1 VQLALDTEEPRTA
14 GSSFWR
20 SPAAW
25 LREKN
30 LSSSYWQFFNA
41 AFFFDSGFSVY
52 VFLFNLYLL
61 DFHFNERAIGLINGA
76 LTLGSVVG
84 TLPVGAL
91 GRRFGVRPLLLF
103 CFVAAP
109 LLGIARTL
117 WMWEP
122 AQIALA
128 FLAGLAMSTWGVSF
142 LPAVARLTTVANRT
156 AAMSL
161 IFSVGVGSS
170 ALGGAICGYLP
181 QWLRAAGLSMQ
192 PFAVKRLILIAS
204 SAIAAA
210 GIFAVLRLRMPPA
223 TDESAPE
230 QTLPDKFVWLRG
242 FHLNPFLWRFLL
254 SMALWT
260 IIIAAFAPFANVYL
274 ARDLHIPLVRIGLIF
289 SVAQIVQLLSGF
301 FIPYVLRK
309 LGMLNGILA
318 TQLAAAL
325 TLAAMATATHQP
337 LAIALYLTYSAA
349 QWMSAPGLYNL
360 LMNETPDAER
370 STAAAMT
377 MFTNALVSSAATV
390 VAGILF
396 TKFGYT
402 HVLVAIAASA
412 AGVGLLS
419 RLLFSGHNLTS
430 SPARQSR

>member
-1 VQLALDTEEPRTA
+1 VQLAIETEERPAA
-14 GSSFWR
+14 GASFWR

-25 LREKN
+25 LRERN
-30 LSSSYWQFFNA
+30 LSVDYWQFFTA
-41 AFFFDSGFSVY
+41 AFFFDAGFSVY

-61 DFHFNERAIGLINGA
+61 DFRFNDRAIGLINGA
-76 LTLGSVVG
+76 LTFGSVIG
-84 TLPVGAL
+84 TLPVGLL
-91 GRRFGVRPLLLF
+91 GRRFGLRPVLLF

-109 LLGIARTL
+109 LLGIARAL

-142 LPAVARLTTVANRT
+142 LPSVARLTTEANRT

-161 IFSVGVGSS
+161 IFSAGVGTS

-181 QWLRAAGLSMQ
+181 QWLREAGLPMQ
-192 PFAVKRLILIAS
+192 PSGVKRLILVAS
-204 SAIAAA
+204 CIIAAA
-210 GIFAVLRLRMPPA
+210 GILAVFRLRMSSVA
-223 TDESAPE
+223 VSAESEPT
-230 QTLPDKFVWLRG
+230 QPDKFAWLRG
-242 FHLNPFLWRFLL
+242 FQLNPFLWRFLL

-260 IIIAAFAPFANVYL
+260 IVIAAFAPFANVYL

-289 SVAQIVQLLSGF
+289 AVAQIVQLVSGL
-301 FIPYVLRK
+301 FIPYVLRT

-318 TQLAAAL
+318 TQLGAAL
-325 TLAAMATATHQP
+325 TLAGMATATHQP

-377 MFTNALVSSAATV
+377 MFTNALVSSAATAG
-390 VAGILF
+390 AGILF
-396 TKFGYT
+396 TQFGYT

-412 AGVGLLS
+412 TGVGLLS
-419 RLLFSGHNLTS
+419 RALFSGHRVTS
-430 SPARQSR
+430 RR

>member
-1 VQLALDTEEPRTA
+1 VQLALEAEEPHA
-14 GSSFWR
+14 ANVSFWR
-20 SPAAW
+20 SPNAW
-25 LREKN
+25 LHDKN
-30 LSSSYWQFFNA
+30 LSPGYWQFFTA
-41 AFFFDSGFSVY
+41 AFFFDAGFSVY

-61 DFHFNERAIGLINGA
+61 DFHFNDRAIGLINGA
-76 LTLGSVVG
+76 LTFGSVIG

-109 LLGIARTL
+109 AFGIARTL
-117 WMWEP
+117 WVWEP
-122 AQIALA
+122 AQIVLA

-142 LPAVARLTTVANRT
+142 LPAVARLTTQANRT

-161 IFSVGVGSS
+161 IFSAGVGTS

-181 QWLRAAGLSMQ
+181 LWLREAGLPMQ
-192 PFAVKRLILIAS
+192 PYAVKRLILIAS
-204 SAIAAA
+204 CVIAAA
-210 GIFAVLRLRMPPA
+210 GILAALRLRMPPVNDR
-223 TDESAPE
+223 TTRE
-230 QTLPDKFVWLRG
+230 QTLPDKFAWLRG
-242 FHLNPFLWRFLL
+242 FQLNPFLWRFLL

-289 SVAQIVQLLSGF
+289 SVAQIVQLLSGL
-301 FIPYVLRK
+301 FIPYLLRT

-377 MFTNALVSSAATV
+377 MFTNALVSSAATAG
-390 VAGILF
+390 AGILF
-396 TKFGYT
+396 TQFGYT

-419 RLLFSGHNLTS
+419 RALFSGHRVTS
-430 SPARQSR
+430 RP

>member
-1 VQLALDTEEPRTA
+1 MQLALDTAEPRTT
-14 GSSFWR
+14 GSSFWG

-30 LSSSYWQFFNA
+30 LSSGYWQFFNA
-41 AFFFDSGFSVY
+41 AFFFDTGFSVY

-181 QWLRAAGLSMQ
+181 QWLRAAGFPMQ

-210 GIFAVLRLRMPPA
+210 GIFAILRLRMPPA

-230 QTLPDKFVWLRG
+230 PTLPDKFAWLRG
-242 FHLNPFLWRFLL
+242 FQLNPFLWRFLL

-274 ARDLHIPLVRIGLIF
+274 ARDLHIPLVRIGIIF
-289 SVAQIVQLLSGF
+289 SAAQIVQLVSGL

-318 TQLAAAL
+318 TQIAAAL
-325 TLAAMATATHQP
+325 TLAAMATAAHQP

-360 LMNETPDAER
+360 LMNETPNAER

-402 HVLVAIAASA
+402 HVLVAIALSA
-412 AGVGLLS
+412 AGVALLS
-419 RLLFSGHNLTS
+419 RLLFSSHNLTS
-430 SPARQSR
+430 IPG